1 MPNYIFKTTLT
12 TINYNTQISFYNSC
26 YNSNITTTIKKLI
39 TSKHVTINYKKQNLF
54 IIVFST
60 QIFIFACSKQ
70 I

>member
-39 TSKHVTINYKKQNLF
+39 TSKHVTINYKKQN
-54 IIVFST
+54 
-60 QIFIFACSKQ
+60 
-70 I
+70 